1 MKADGFDE
9 AIIGVGSR
17 CGSDD
22 VLIYDYSKCVS
33 ILVARDG
40 MSLAAAVDYMEF
52 NVVGAYVGETT
63 PIFMTEYEKF
73 DDET

>member
-17 CGSDD
+17 CGADD

-33 ILVARDG
+33 ILVERDG
-40 MSLAAAVDYMEF
+40 MSLDDAVDYLSL
-52 NVVGAYVGETT
+52 
-63 PIFMTEYEKF
+63 IHI
-73 DDET
+73 